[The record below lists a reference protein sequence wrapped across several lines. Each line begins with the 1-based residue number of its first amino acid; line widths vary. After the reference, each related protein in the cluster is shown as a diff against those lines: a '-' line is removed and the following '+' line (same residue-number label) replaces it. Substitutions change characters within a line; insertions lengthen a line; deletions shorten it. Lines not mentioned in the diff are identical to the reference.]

1 MLLIQNSQ
9 ATCKVDTLVE
19 LSHLPRDRVVKMIC
33 LPNVCRREGVC
44 LVTPPLDHCV
54 ISSRFWLQRLF
65 TTLGGYLECSNETK
79 MQTLMVITGLMGP
92 MYGILKTN
100 VDWLREHGIPS
111 TEATFFVTRTY
122 QSMIQDAAAATAT
135 NDKRYHHNDHYQD
148 DDCTISTNTHTI
160 IDDLIEEQTPGGI
173 NEQAYNNLKKNGL
186 DSIYRETMNA
196 ILLRLEKGGVIERD
210 FTT

>member
-1 MLLIQNSQ
+1 M
-9 ATCKVDTLVE
+9 DTLVE
-19 LSHLPRDRVVKMIC
+19 LSHLPRNRVVKMIC

-65 TTLGGYLECSNETK
+65 TTLGGYLECATEAK
-79 MQTLMVITGLMGP
+79 MQTLMVISGLMGP

-100 VDWLREHGIPS
+100 VDWLRERGIPS

-122 QSMIQDAAAATAT
+122 QSMIQDAAAATAAATT
-135 NDKRYHHNDHYQD
+135 NDKRYHPNDHNQD
-148 DDCTISTNTHTI
+148 EDCTISTNTHTI

-173 NEQAYNNLKKNGL
+173 NEQAYNILKQHGL
-186 DSIYRETMNA
+186 DSMYRGTMDA
-196 ILLRLEKGGVIERD
+196 ILLRLEKGGVIEGD
-210 FTT
+210 VAT